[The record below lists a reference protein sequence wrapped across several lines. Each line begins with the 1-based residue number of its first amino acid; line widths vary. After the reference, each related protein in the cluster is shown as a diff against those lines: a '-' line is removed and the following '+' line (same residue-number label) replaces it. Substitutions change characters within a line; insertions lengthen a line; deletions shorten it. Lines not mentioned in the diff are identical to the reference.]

1 MATIN
6 VNVSSKREASDMEKG
21 IKAGGVINVCD
32 GYYTKKFTSDTIA
45 VINGIGHRVAY
56 IKNRVTGLSDRIITN
71 ERVIFISHIANKD
84 EFNFEPFKNNK

>member
-1 MATIN
+1 
-6 VNVSSKREASDMEKG
+6 MEKE

-56 IKNRVTGLSDRIITN
+56 IKNRVTGLSDRIITD
-71 ERVIFISHIANKD
+71 ERVVFINSCIANKD
-84 EFNFEPFKNNK
+84 SFNFEPFRNNK